1 MKEASMTSASV
12 GRNTITHSRR
22 TKNSLWWDAYRRMK
36 QDPVAVVSFFV
47 IVTYLLM
54 AGLCLAGLIFTNFD
68 LVQNDLAYLS
78 PTWEHWLG
86 TDIFGR
92 DVLARAAHGAVTSL
106 TVGFAGTGLS
116 MVIGTVLGA
125 LAGYFGGK
133 IDEFIVWLYT
143 TIDTIPYI
151 LLVIAFSMVLGPG
164 LGTLCVVIGLTF
176 WVSHCRVMRAEF
188 MKHRDREYVQGA
200 MALGATHLRR
210 IFIHILPNVFHLI
223 LINFSLGVVTAI
235 MSEVILSYLGL
246 GVQPGTPSWGMMIS
260 DAKLELSRGVWWSLA
275 GATGFM
281 FFLVLSLVLFNE
293 ALRDALDPK
302 LKNK

>member
-1 MKEASMTSASV
+1 MTSA
-12 GRNTITHSRR
+12 
-22 TKNSLWWDAYRRMK
+22 TKNSLWWDAYRRIK
-36 QDPVAVVSFFV
+36 RDPVAVGSFFV
-47 IVTYLLM
+47 ICFFV
-54 AGLCLAGLIFTNFD
+54 GLALFCLVGLVFKNYA
-68 LVQNDLAYLS
+68 LVNNAISYS
-78 PTWEHWLG
+78 PPSSEMWFG

-92 DVLARAAHGAVTSL
+92 DVLARAAHGTLTSL

-116 MVIGTVLGA
+116 MLIGTVLGA

-133 IDEFIVWLYT
+133 VDEFIVWFYT
-143 TIDTIPYI
+143 TVDTIPYI
-151 LLVIAFSMVLGPG
+151 LLVIAFSMVLGSG
-164 LGTLCVVIGLTF
+164 LNTLCLVIGLTF

-200 MALGATHLRR
+200 VALGASHLRR
-210 IFIHILPNVFHLI
+210 IFVHILPNVSHLI

-246 GVQPGTPSWGMMIS
+246 GVQPGVPSWGMMIS
-260 DAKLELSRGVWWSLA
+260 DAKLELSRGVWWGLSA
-275 GATGFM
+275 ATLFM
-281 FFLVLSLVLFNE
+281 FSLVLSLILFND

>member
-1 MKEASMTSASV
+1 MKEVAISTMTLPHA
-12 GRNTITHSRR
+12 SRR
-22 TKNSLWWDAYRRMK
+22 SLRNSLWWDAIRRLSRDK
-36 QDPVAVVSFFV
+36 IAVVSFV
-47 IVTYLLM
+47 VVASYVLM
-54 AGLCLAGLIFTNFD
+54 ALLCQLGLIFTDFGVVDNTM
-68 LVQNDLAYLS
+68 AYL
-78 PTWEHWLG
+78 PPGPKAWLG

-92 DVLARAAHGAVTSL
+92 NVLARAAHGTVTSL

-116 MVIGTVLGA
+116 LVIGTVLGA
-125 LAGYFGGK
+125 VSGYFGGK
-133 IDEFIVWLYT
+133 IDELIVWFYT
-143 TIDTIPYI
+143 TVDTIPYI

-164 LGTLCVVIGLTF
+164 LHTLCLVIGLTF

-200 MALGATHLRR
+200 VAMGASHWRR
-210 IFIHILPNVFHLI
+210 IFIHIMPNVSHLI

-246 GVQPGTPSWGMMIS
+246 GVEPGVPSWGMMIS
-260 DAKLELSRGVWWSLA
+260 DAKLELSRGVWWSLTA
-275 GATGFM
+275 ATGFM
-281 FFLVLSLVLFNE
+281 FFLVLSLILFND

>member
-1 MKEASMTSASV
+1 MKEATLTALSV
-12 GRNTITHSRR
+12 AEP
-22 TKNSLWWDAYRRMK
+22 TKPARNSLWWDAVRRLSRDRIAMI
-36 QDPVAVVSFFV
+36 SFV
-47 IVTYLLM
+47 IVLLYLLI
-54 AGLCLAGLIFTNFD
+54 AALCQLGLIFTNYAVVD
-68 LVQNDLAYLS
+68 NSQSYLAPNS
-78 PTWEHWLG
+78 QFWLG

-92 DVLARAAHGAVTSL
+92 DVLARAAHGTLTSL

-116 MVIGTVLGA
+116 MIIGTVLGA

-133 IDEFIVWLYT
+133 VDEVIVWFYT
-143 TIDTIPYI
+143 TVDTVPYI

-164 LGTLCVVIGLTF
+164 LHTLCLVIGLTF

-188 MKHRDREYVQGA
+188 MKHRDRDYVQGA
-200 MALGATHLRR
+200 VAMGASHPRR
-210 IFIHILPNVFHLI
+210 IFVHILPNVSHLV

-246 GVQPGTPSWGMMIS
+246 GVEPGVPSWGMMIS
-260 DAKLELSRGVWWSLA
+260 DAKLELSRGVWWGLTA
-275 GATGFM
+275 ATGFM
-281 FFLVLSLVLFNE
+281 FFLVLSLILFND

>member
-1 MKEASMTSASV
+1 MSAVTLPASKRAL
-12 GRNTITHSRR
+12 R
-22 TKNSLWWDAYRRMK
+22 NSLWWDALRRLSR
-36 QDPVAVVSFFV
+36 DNVAVVSFV
-47 IVTYLLM
+47 IILAYLVMCL
-54 AGLCLAGLIFTNFD
+54 LCLLGLIFTDFAVVDNSKS
-68 LVQNDLAYLS
+68 YL
-78 PTWEHWLG
+78 PPGPEHWLG

-92 DVLARAAHGAVTSL
+92 DVLARAAHGTLTSL

-116 MVIGTVLGA
+116 MIIGTILGA

-133 IDEFIVWLYT
+133 VDELIVWFYT
-143 TIDTIPYI
+143 TVDTIPYI

-164 LGTLCVVIGLTF
+164 LTTLCLVIGLTF
-176 WVSHCRVMRAEF
+176 WVSHCRVMRSEF

-200 MALGATHLRR
+200 VSMGASHYRR
-210 IFIHILPNVFHLI
+210 IFVHILPNVSHLI

-246 GVQPGTPSWGMMIS
+246 GVEPGIPSWGMMIS
-260 DAKLELSRGVWWSLA
+260 DAKLELARGVWWGLA
-275 GATGFM
+275 AATGFM
-281 FFLVLSLVLFNE
+281 FFLVLSLILFND